1 MKKILLSFTLLLVA
15 LAVRAQGDVD
25 EGELN
30 YIFDHETMTATVTQ
44 NRWWKEYGGGMGG
57 QWHNTYEG
65 DIVIPETVGG
75 YTVVAI
81 GEQAFANLNN
91 DAKSIS
97 SISIPKTVKTIGNQA
112 FKGCYN
118 LKSITLPAT
127 LESIGNMVFNGSAIE
142 TITISNGDTPLAI
155 GESGSV
161 VGTCLTF
168 DGLKTVYVG
177 RDISLPDY
185 CQEWIG
191 RSTFANAPTITD
203 VTYGP
208 KVTMIHP
215 GEFYRNKV
223 IQRVTFLM
231 DEIEIPDETFHE
243 AEGLTTVLL
252 PQRVTAIGEQAFR
265 TVPSLTSLTLPPTI
279 NKIGKDAFNGCKAIK
294 QITIPATATS
304 IGYAAFQHSSLEKCT
319 IIDSE
324 QSLTIN
330 RNIFDG
336 MDVGQ
341 LELYIGRP
349 LIVDDQSKSD
359 WDGARALREITYG
372 GSYSGMVAKEAYNC
386 NGLQK
391 VVISSPLVTEI
402 PEQAFMNCEN
412 LSSVTLHDG
421 IKVIG
426 KEAFRNDKM
435 LTAIHL
441 PEQLTTVGE
450 SAFYNCKFTSVALPN
465 GLTTIHMNAFYNCP
479 LKSITLPASVTLLGK
494 NSFGTDGPLSS
505 IVCMGITPPV
515 CEGFP
520 FYYTDKARNGEMKLY
535 VPKGADT
542 AYRNA
547 EHWKEFYF
555 ISTEVPTGID
565 TATGNQHT
573 PTYIWYTLDGR
584 RLNEAPTRPGCYI
597 FNGKKIMK

>member
-1 MKKILLSFTLLLVA
+1 MAASCA
-15 LAVRAQGDVD
+15 C
-25 EGELN
+25 
-30 YIFDHETMTATVTQ
+30 
-44 NRWWKEYGGGMGG
+44 
-57 QWHNTYEG
+57 
-65 DIVIPETVGG
+65 P
-75 YTVVAI
+75 
-81 GEQAFANLNN
+81 
-91 DAKSIS
+91 S
-97 SISIPKTVKTIGNQA
+97 ST
-112 FKGCYN
+112 
-118 LKSITLPAT
+118 
-127 LESIGNMVFNGSAIE
+127 
-142 TITISNGDTPLAI
+142 NGDP
-155 GESGSV
+155 
-161 VGTCLTF
+161 C
-168 DGLKTVYVG
+168 TVW
-177 RDISLPDY
+177 P
-185 CQEWIG
+185 QAG
-191 RSTFANAPTITD
+191 RSTFANASTITD

-231 DEIEIPDETFHE
+231 DEIEIPDEAFHE
-243 AEGLTTVLL
+243 AEGLTTVVL
-252 PQRVTAIGEQAFR
+252 PERVTAIGEQAFR

-391 VVISSPLVTEI
+391 VVVSSPLVTEI

-441 PEQLTTVGE
+441 PEQLTT
-450 SAFYNCKFTSVALPN
+450 
-465 GLTTIHMNAFYNCP
+465 IHTNAFYNCP
-479 LKSITLPASVTLLGK
+479 LKSITLPASVTLLGT

-505 IVCMGITPPV
+505 IVCLGSTPPV
-515 CEGFP
+515 FEGFP

-535 VPKGADT
+535 VPKGAVD
-542 AYRNA
+542 AYQNA

-555 ISTEVPTGID
+555 ISTDIPTSINPSPK
-565 TATGNQHT
+565 THQ
-573 PTYIWYTLDGR
+573 PSPKIWYTIDGR
-584 RLNEAPTRPGCYI
+584 RLNEAPTHPGCYI
-597 FNGKKIMK
+597 YNGKKIMK